1 MQVQVVRVEGTE
13 AGLRTALKT
22 SGGII
27 WAYWRG
33 DPPTRGQFT
42 DVELAVTRVVSWG
55 QELEPVEAE
64 SGQPGGRTA
73 LEVLYGTLERI
84 DADGSAE
91 LRVGGATLHVST
103 QGTPPPP
110 GTKVRLSGC
119 EITAYPSYL

>member
-1 MQVQVVRVEGTE
+1 MQVQVVRVEQGE
-13 AGLRTALKT
+13 AGLRAALKT

-55 QELEPVEAE
+55 QELEPLTEGA
-64 SGQPGGRTA
+64 GRAA
-73 LEVLYGTLERI
+73 LEVLHGTLERI

-91 LRVGGATLHVST
+91 LRVGGATLIVST
-103 QGTPPPP
+103 QGTPPPV

>member
-1 MQVQVVRVEGTE
+1 MQVQVVRVEQGE
-13 AGLRTALKT
+13 AGLRAALKT

-55 QELEPVEAE
+55 QELEPLTEDA
-64 SGQPGGRTA
+64 GRAA
-73 LEVLYGTLERI
+73 LEVLHGTLVRI

-103 QGTPPPP
+103 QGTPPPV